1 MSIEGVYELVNVEK
15 GKVILRIKAEGDGK
29 WMVQAKVANTMNF
42 VVTEENGVF
51 TPGHMMSTKMMPVPK
66 LEELENHIS
75 KLISG
80 LTNITKEGTVDISG
94 FGEPISLFIFQE
106 MFWLLKGLAVL
117 NSLKLLHDH

>member
-1 MSIEGVYELVNVEK
+1 MSIEGVYELADVKK

-75 KLISG
+75 NLISG
-80 LTNITKEGTVDISG
+80 LTNITKEGMEDISV
-94 FGEPISLFIFQE
+94 FDEAILLFIF
-106 MFWLLKGLAVL
+106 
-117 NSLKLLHDH
+117 